1 MKATKIM
8 IAVVVVTL
16 ITWFLLGS
24 LVYMLSDLSLKAA
37 LSSPGLF
44 MFMIIFGWIPAVI
57 VGTDLDE
64 SYE

>member
-8 IAVVVVTL
+8 ISVVVVFL

-24 LVYMLSDLSLKAA
+24 LVYALSDLSLKAA
-37 LSSPGLF
+37 LTSPGVMMI
-44 MFMIIFGWIPAVI
+44 MFIFGWIPAVI
-57 VGTDLDE
+57 VGSDLDE